1 MMSFLSVSTTVLTNF
16 NNIRLIDA
24 EFDFF
29 FFFFLIQ
36 RIISSDAEL

>member
-1 MMSFLSVSTTVLTNF
+1 MMSFLSVSTTFLTNL

-29 FFFFLIQ
+29 LILIQ